1 MLRWLLHA
9 LAERASRSFEIVR
22 RCLSG
27 CVSPWCVDVG
37 VRSSLSFLV
46 SCASCVVV
54 VFVGGFYVSRASES
68 SFRNDGL
75 RWSLTI
81 SCRRLGLSSSWL
93 VVVGVCVHARAS
105 WLVRPN
111 DVARV
116 SDDPLLPTEISH
128 AWPFPSRSSFK
139 LSNETDMRSM
149 SWRRGS
155 IPPPRMG
162 ALEDLFPRH
171 GPFLSH
177 RQRDRETKRQGE
189 TPVGWDR
196 RGRERRCGPHGGRR
210 SFPHPEPCPP
220 PMPKQMEDVATPPS
234 TWGQERDPAI
244 QSIRSPRPTRM
255 DTNTPTTATPPQW
268 NTTRHDPNR
277 RRTSSSRRDTTDR
290 RQDTVHACV
299 SSQSNTLRWTG
310 AMHGNV
316 ERTTK
321 NSTTIE
327 TWKRSDATHV
337 AIQPLPIP

>member
-1 MLRWLLHA
+1 M
-9 LAERASRSFEIVR
+9 
-22 RCLSG
+22 
-27 CVSPWCVDVG
+27 
-37 VRSSLSFLV
+37 RSSLSFLV
-46 SCASCVVV
+46 SCASCLVV

-162 ALEDLFPRH
+162 ALEDLFPPHR
-171 GPFLSH
+171 PFHSE
-177 RQRDRETKRQGE
+177 RDRERHRWDGIDEGERGGVDHTGEGDLFLIPSRVLHQCRSRWKTWPHHHPRGDKRE
-189 TPVGWDR
+189 TLPSSPFAAPVPLGWIPTHLQLPPHHNGTPHDTIQTDVVR
-196 RGRERRCGPHGGRR
+196 RPRDETRRIDGRTPSMRACRPNPTPCDGQ
-210 SFPHPEPCPP
+210 EPC
-220 PMPKQMEDVATPPS
+220 MG
-234 TWGQERDPAI
+234 TW
-244 QSIRSPRPTRM
+244 
-255 DTNTPTTATPPQW
+255 NV
-268 NTTRHDPNR
+268 R
-277 RRTSSSRRDTTDR
+277 RRIRRR
-290 RQDTVHACV
+290 
-299 SSQSNTLRWTG
+299 
-310 AMHGNV
+310 
-316 ERTTK
+316 
-321 NSTTIE
+321 
-327 TWKRSDATHV
+327 
-337 AIQPLPIP
+337 